1 MLLTVSRIAVGGNIG
16 NSENPPLPGSFPML
30 GHQNSPKK
38 LQGSTG
44 LGSRLAFIVIQVK
57 HTCK

>member
-1 MLLTVSRIAVGGNIG
+1 MG

-38 LQGSTG
+38 ATGQYSIRLQISFHYDSDKTYKQMMGT
-44 LGSRLAFIVIQVK
+44 
-57 HTCK
+57 